1 MCMQT
6 NLSQEHFP
14 VQQAD
19 NYKGEH
25 SLISTKENSD
35 TRYVKQC
42 MEKKWLHNF
51 AHVQVHEVSI
61 RYM

>member
-51 AHVQVHEVSI
+51 AHV
-61 RYM
+61 